1 MPLLFRVRLSYT
13 FSGQIP
19 VRHKEA
25 AVKILKL
32 PKEKLDLFASVVQQ
46 FGELHAPVE
55 QDGKYAFKR
64 LTRWSDARLEY
75 DRTILPP
82 KKYYLP
88 PRETLFRYRPGEGF
102 VPHTDGLDQRIIL
115 FGVHA
120 CDVYAINIL
129 DRVFAGKYQDPYYQ
143 ARRGAMRAW
152 NTTAPFSRPRNTTS
166 RRAKPCFDT
175 VPARAL
181 CRTPRGWISASS
193 SSACTPK

>member
-1 MPLLFRVRLSYT
+1 
-13 FSGQIP
+13 
-19 VRHKEA
+19 HKEA

-64 LTRWSDARLEY
+64 LARWSDARLEY

-102 VPHTDGLDQRIIL
+102 VPHTEGLDQRIIL

-129 DRVFAGKYQDPYYQ
+129 DRVFAGKYHDPYYQ
-143 ARRGAMRAW
+143 ARRAN
-152 NTTAPFSRPRNTTS
+152 NTTTPPRC
-166 RRAKPCFDT
+166 P
-175 VPARAL
+175 
-181 CRTPRGWISASS
+181 RTPPPPLSPGAHKPPAHPRPPLAPQNDPRPGGQQGRGCGGVFLASR
-193 SSACTPK
+193 

>member
-1 MPLLFRVRLSYT
+1 MGLSMNSLLQGGKPGGGAGTGLGKSGKKSAPLTFRICLSYN
-13 FSGQIP
+13 SRGQIP

-64 LTRWSDARLEY
+64 LTRWSDARLDY

-88 PRETLFRYRPGEGF
+88 PRETQIGRA
-102 VPHTDGLDQRIIL
+102 D
-115 FGVHA
+115 
-120 CDVYAINIL
+120 
-129 DRVFAGKYQDPYYQ
+129 
-143 ARRGAMRAW
+143 ARRRAH
-152 NTTAPFSRPRNTTS
+152 T
-166 RRAKPCFDT
+166 
-175 VPARAL
+175 
-181 CRTPRGWISASS
+181 
-193 SSACTPK
+193 